1 MQPGDN
7 GLMTNSDHLA
17 PAGGRLRAEILE
29 QPEVAARLL
38 VTGDPIAQAVA
49 AEVRRRGI
57 ALVVIAA
64 RGTSDHAAVYAQYVL
79 GARNG
84 IPVALAAPSL
94 VTLYGASPRYGNAL
108 VIGLSQSGRS
118 PDVVGVVAAAR
129 SQGALTL
136 AITNEPASPLASAAE
151 HCLDLAAGEERSVAA
166 TKTYTAE
173 LLAVALLSAAL
184 DLAGSGA
191 RGDLA
196 TVPDAL
202 GRALGSEPEAR
213 RIAADQAG
221 LDRAVV
227 LGRGFGYATA
237 REWSLKLKEVAQLWA
252 DPYSAADFAHGPVAL
267 LAPGSAVFA
276 SIVAGPARDALL
288 DPVRAL
294 AIEVGADVMVLSDD
308 AEAQAVGRW
317 ALPVPSGLAEW
328 LSPIAAIVPAQ
339 LHAMHLAVARGLD
352 PERPRGLR
360 KVTET
365 R

>member
-1 MQPGDN
+1 MRTG
-7 GLMTNSDHLA
+7 A
-17 PAGGRLRAEILE
+17 P
-29 QPEVAARLL
+29 VAS
-38 VTGDPIAQAVA
+38 AVA
-49 AEVRRRGI
+49 TEMRRRGI
-57 ALVVIAA
+57 GLVVIAA

-84 IPVALAAPSL
+84 LTVALAAPSL

-108 VIGLSQSGRS
+108 VVGVSQSGRS

-129 SQGALTL
+129 AQGALTL
-136 AITNEPASPLASAAE
+136 AITNDPTSPLASTAA
-151 HCLDLAAGEERSVAA
+151 HVIDLAAGEERSVAA

-173 LLAVALLSAAL
+173 LIAVALLSAAL
-184 DLAGSGA
+184 LDEVGSPALAA
-191 RGDLA
+191 
-196 TVPDAL
+196 VPDAITDAL
-202 GRALGSEPEAR
+202 RAEPEAR
-213 RIAADQAG
+213 RIAADQVG

-276 SIVAGPARDALL
+276 NIVSGPARDALL

-294 AIEVGADVMVLSDD
+294 IRDLGADTMILSDD
-308 AEAQAVGRW
+308 PEARSVGRW
-317 ALPVPSGLAEW
+317 ALQVPSGLAEW
-328 LSPIAAIVPAQ
+328 LAPIAAIVPAQ
-339 LHAMHLAVARGLD
+339 LHAVHLALARGLD

>member
-1 MQPGDN
+1 
-7 GLMTNSDHLA
+7 
-17 PAGGRLRAEILE
+17 
-29 QPEVAARLL
+29 
-38 VTGDPIAQAVA
+38 
-49 AEVRRRGI
+49 
-57 ALVVIAA
+57 VVIAA

-84 IPVALAAPSL
+84 LTVALAAPSL

-129 SQGALTL
+129 AQGALTV
-136 AITNEPASPLASAAE
+136 AITNEPASPLAVAAE
-151 HCLDLAAGEERSVAA
+151 HCMDLAAGQERSVAA

-173 LLAVALLSAAL
+173 LLAVAILSAAL
-184 DLAGSGA
+184 DDAGA
-191 RGDLA
+191 RRDLA
-196 TVPDAL
+196 AVPEAL
-202 GRALGSEPEAR
+202 GRSLEAEADAR

-276 SIVAGPARDALL
+276 SVASGPARDALL

-294 AIEVGADVMVLSDD
+294 VRDVGADVLVLSDD
-308 AEAQAVGRW
+308 AEARAVGRW
-317 ALPVPSGLAEW
+317 GLAVPAGVAEW
-328 LSPIAAIVPAQ
+328 LGPIAATVPAQ
-339 LHAMHLAVARGLD
+339 LHAMHLAIARGLD
-352 PERPRGLR
+352 PERPRGLN